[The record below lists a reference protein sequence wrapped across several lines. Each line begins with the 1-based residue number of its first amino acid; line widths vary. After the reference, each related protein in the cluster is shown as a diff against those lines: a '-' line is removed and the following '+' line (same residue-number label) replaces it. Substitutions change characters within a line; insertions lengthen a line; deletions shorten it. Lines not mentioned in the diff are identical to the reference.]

1 MGVDPSAWQPQ
12 RQQNILPQQSPNSEN
27 LKQVTEGPHTDASPE
42 QDGASAIA
50 HPLLQNPSESGGV
63 RCRGV
68 CKLRHKARQKEV
80 DCEIPGGAWFPGGT
94 VVSDAGLP
102 SGMREL
108 GGGRGVYIFK
118 ERRLA

>member
-1 MGVDPSAWQPQ
+1 MQLHIPCS
-12 RQQNILPQQSPNSEN
+12 RI
-27 LKQVTEGPHTDASPE
+27 
-42 QDGASAIA
+42 
-50 HPLLQNPSESGGV
+50 LQNQGEYAA
-63 RCRGV
+63 RGV

-80 DCEIPGGAWFPGGT
+80 DREILGGAWSPGGA

>member
-1 MGVDPSAWQPQ
+1 MGVAPSASHPQ
-12 RQQNILPQQSPNSEN
+12 RQQSILPQQSPNSEN
-27 LKQVTEGPHTDASPE
+27 LKQITEGPHTAARPE
-42 QDGASAIA
+42 QDRASATA
-50 HPLLQNPSESGGV
+50 HPLLQNQGEYAA
-63 RCRGV
+63 RGV
-68 CKLRHKARQKEV
+68 CKLRNKARQKEV
-80 DCEIPGGAWFPGGT
+80 DREIPGGA

>member
-1 MGVDPSAWQPQ
+1 MQ
-12 RQQNILPQQSPNSEN
+12 L
-27 LKQVTEGPHTDASPE
+27 HTPCSR
-42 QDGASAIA
+42 I
-50 HPLLQNPSESGGV
+50 LQNQGEYAA
-63 RCRGV
+63 RGV
-68 CKLRHKARQKEV
+68 CKLRNKDRQKEV
-80 DCEIPGGAWFPGGT
+80 DREIPGGA